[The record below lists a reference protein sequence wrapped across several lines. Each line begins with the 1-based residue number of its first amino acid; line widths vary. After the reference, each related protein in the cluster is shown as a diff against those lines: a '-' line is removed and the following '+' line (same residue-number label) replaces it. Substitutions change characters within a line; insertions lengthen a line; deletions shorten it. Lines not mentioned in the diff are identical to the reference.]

1 MNCPHCDK
9 PITSPAALT
18 DALGLADFTASE
30 FNLASAL
37 TDAFPRPVSFEVLI
51 FAIWGQ
57 NNEPENSR
65 DDLNSH
71 VSRARN
77 KLKPY
82 GWTIKSMRFFGY
94 RIQKLEAVA

>member
-9 PITSPAALT
+9 PLTGPATLPN
-18 DALGLADFTASE
+18 ALGLADFTASE
-30 FNLASAL
+30 FNIVSAL
-37 TDAFPRPVSFEVLI
+37 ADAFPRPVSFEVLI

-77 KLKPY
+77 KLKAH

-94 RIQKLEAVA
+94 RIQKLGGAA